1 MNGIINRKNILIKAL
16 ASKSQKIIIKANE
29 YVSSFSPD
37 IFGRQKPS
45 DLDEENYF
53 ELYREVSS
61 VSDEFSDT
69 ALCLSRL
76 EEEAKELYSNGP
88 SPNIRDLIALIH
100 RNSLLCSLAEEQ
112 CFSPYLKGVYEALGL
127 DCEQRADINVGMI
140 RNLTHG
146 FSVNIKEFINNLED

>member
-53 ELYREVSS
+53 GLYREVSS
-61 VSDEFSDT
+61 VSDAFSDT

-88 SPNIRDLIALIH
+88 SPNIRDLIDSIH
-100 RNSLLCSLAEEQ
+100 KRSLLCSRAEEQ

-146 FSVNIKEFINNLED
+146 FSVNLKEFINNLED